1 MKKLSVVLLF
11 LLAALPAVATDYTVT
26 TTANQ
31 DAILDKARLRSNAAI
46 CTLLR
51 LPSSCTRSQAIA
63 ADATIGADY
72 ANTISAFVN
81 KRIKDILQVEK
92 ARNDTDDQLTF
103 EQAYAAAN
111 QAAKDA
117 ACAAVGLGAGC
128 KP

>member
-1 MKKLSVVLLF
+1 MKRLLLVL
-11 LLAALPAVATDYTVT
+11 LLAAPALATDYTVT
-26 TTANQ
+26 TTAPQ

-51 LPSSCTRSQAIA
+51 LPSSCTRAQAIA
-63 ADATIGADY
+63 VDPVVGADY
-72 ANTISAFVN
+72 ANTISAFVT
-81 KRIKDILQVEK
+81 KRVKDIIQAEK
-92 ARNDTDDQLTF
+92 ARNDADDHITF

-111 QAAKDA
+111 QASKDA